1 MSIVVRVLSV
11 LAASALPLLAY
22 AAPVCPSPPP
32 MKPPV
37 YPAALVAERV
47 GGVTVLVAR
56 LDDCG
61 RPVEIQ
67 VENSSGYVELDEAA
81 VAAMRGW
88 QLNPPVGEEGRRVRI
103 PVNFDPSVLQG
114 NIPGSLSELSPGMVY
129 RLRQWANTRV
139 PPVAADAAGRVPW
152 NTPDP
157 LPFPSG
163 SIAEQ
168 LELLRQNAKRLP
180 DLDAGKQQ
188 YEWNTEQGLTS
199 WVYFPAQRGGFGP
212 ALVRQRL
219 VSDGDKAFWVTAAK
233 SEAGAEGER
242 RLRKML
248 DDSGTQ
254 QSRPPPPP
262 PPPAMLELLEQDGR
276 Q

>member
-1 MSIVVRVLSV
+1 MSLVVRVLSV
-11 LAASALPLLAY
+11 VGVSALPLLAH
-22 AAPVCPSPPP
+22 AAPACPPREP

-37 YPAALVAERV
+37 YPAALAAERV
-47 GGVTVLVAR
+47 GGVTVLRAR

-67 VENSSGYVELDEAA
+67 VENSSGRQELDDAA

-88 QLNPPVGEEGRRVRI
+88 QLNRPVGEEGRQVRI
-103 PVNFDPSVLQG
+103 PVDFDPSSLPG
-114 NIPGSLSELSPGMVY
+114 KAPGSLSEMSPNLVY
-129 RLRQWANTRV
+129 MLRQWANTRV

-157 LPFPSG
+157 LPFPSTG
-163 SIAEQ
+163 IAEQ
-168 LELLRQNAKRLP
+168 LALLRQNAKRLP

-188 YEWNTEQGLTS
+188 YEWNTEQGLTH
-199 WVYFPAQRGGFGP
+199 WVYFPARRGGFGP

-219 VSDGDKAFWVTAAK
+219 VSDGDKAFWVTSAK
-233 SEAGAEGER
+233 SEAGPEGER
-242 RLRKML
+242 RLRQML

-254 QSRPPPPP
+254 PSRPPPPP
-262 PPPAMLELLEQDGR
+262 PPPDMLELLEQDGR